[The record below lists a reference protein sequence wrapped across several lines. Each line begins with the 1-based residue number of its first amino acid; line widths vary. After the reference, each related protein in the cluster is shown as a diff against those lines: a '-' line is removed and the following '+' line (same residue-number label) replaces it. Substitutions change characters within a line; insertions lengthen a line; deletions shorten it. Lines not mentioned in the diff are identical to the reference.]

1 MKVKSFGCSF
11 IYGSDL
17 ADDGAGLYTSPP
29 SKLSWPSLLAQNMN
43 LPYECYAYP
52 GSGNLRILEQLS
64 CLAATDDPAL
74 FIIGW
79 TWIDRFD
86 YVDEP
91 NQFVRYPW
99 ETIGPGHTT
108 DLSRLYFKN
117 FHSQFR
123 DKLVALSYIKLAIDT
138 LKQKNHPFIMTYMDD
153 LIFETNWHC
162 NPAITDMQD
171 YVRPYLSNFDGMSM
185 LDWSRKHGY
194 EISDSWHPLEPAHE
208 GVAKI
213 VINNLDSYIKQPV

>member
-1 MKVKSFGCSF
+1 
-11 IYGSDL
+11 
-17 ADDGAGLYTSPP
+17 
-29 SKLSWPSLLAQNMN
+29 
-43 LPYECYAYP
+43 
-52 GSGNLRILEQLS
+52 LEQLS